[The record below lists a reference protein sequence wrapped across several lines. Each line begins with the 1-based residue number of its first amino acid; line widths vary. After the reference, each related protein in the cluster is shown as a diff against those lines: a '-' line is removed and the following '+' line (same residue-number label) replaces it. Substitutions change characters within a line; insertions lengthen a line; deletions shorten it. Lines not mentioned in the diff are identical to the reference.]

1 MSCFLSCIMYINC
14 MTINNKFEKLTT
26 KSARRQLVS
35 MRMDPDVYAQLDA
48 MARRDNRSKSNMIE
62 KLIKSQIMRD
72 MADTRMA
79 VDDLLK

>member
-1 MSCFLSCIMYINC
+1 
-14 MTINNKFEKLTT
+14 
-26 KSARRQLVS
+26 
-35 MRMDPDVYAQLDA
+35 MDPDVYAQLDA